1 MARKPR
7 LHFPGAFYHVM
18 LRGNAGQVVFH
29 TDDDRNRFYLLLQE
43 GVSRFEHRIHAFCL
57 MDNHI
62 HLVIQVANTPLSK
75 IVQNFS
81 FRYTRWVNKKQK
93 RVGHLFQGR
102 YKAILVDADC
112 YLLSLIRYVHL
123 NPVKA
128 NLVKDPVHYSWSSHS
143 AYLGLERICWLT
155 TCRVLGQFSEET
167 FSAQKGYQ
175 RFICENMDQANR
187 YEEMSI
193 GGDIRILGDEDF
205 AEKAISTAEPL
216 DIIKTNL
223 NEIIKMT
230 CQAYC
235 LTEKDLSARGQLR
248 IPSQARALVGWI
260 ACETT
265 SGSITEVAQRFRR
278 DVATLSTGM
287 KRLRQHIK
295 NGTQG
300 PWISV
305 LEAFN
310 VKL

>member
-7 LHFPGAFYHVM
+7 LHVPDAFYHVM

-29 TDDDRNRFYLLLQE
+29 TNDDRNRFYHLLQE
-43 GVSRFEHRIHAFCL
+43 GVCRFEHRIHAFCL
-57 MDNHI
+57 MDNHL

-102 YKAILVDADC
+102 YKAILVDPDS

-128 NLVKDPVHYSWSSHS
+128 NLVKDPVHYPWSSHN
-143 AYLGLERICWLT
+143 AYLGLERISWLT
-155 TCRVLGQFSEET
+155 TRRVLGQFSEEV
-167 FSAQKGYQ
+167 FAAQKSYQ
-175 RFICENMDQANR
+175 RFICESMDQANQ
-187 YEEMSI
+187 YEGMSSF
-193 GGDIRILGDEDF
+193 GDIRILGDEDF
-205 AEKAISTAEPL
+205 AEKVISKGEPL
-216 DIIKTNL
+216 VVTKTTL

-235 LTEKDLSARGQLR
+235 LTERDLGALGQSR
-248 IPSQARALVGWI
+248 KPSQARALIGWI

-265 SGSITEVAQRFRR
+265 SGSMTEVAQRFRR
-278 DVATLSTGM
+278 DVATLSTGI
-287 KRLRQHIK
+287 KRFMQHIK
-295 NGTQG
+295 SGTQG
-300 PWISV
+300 PWSSV
-305 LEAFN
+305 LETFN